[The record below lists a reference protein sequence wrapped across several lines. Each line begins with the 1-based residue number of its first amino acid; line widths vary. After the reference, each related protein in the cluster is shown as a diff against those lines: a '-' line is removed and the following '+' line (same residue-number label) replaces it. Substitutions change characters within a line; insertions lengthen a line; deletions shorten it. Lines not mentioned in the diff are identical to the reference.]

1 VIVIDTSV
9 WIDFFK
15 RSNQQ
20 LIDKLEPLIENNEI
34 VALSCVFGEL
44 LQGVRNEN
52 EEKAILDFWNTLSK
66 VDETNLFIEAGKI
79 SCKYKLFNRG
89 IGLIDSYILAAAL
102 KYNIPLLTFDKKLS
116 EAYSSMQLG

>member
-1 VIVIDTSV
+1 MIVIDTSV

-20 LIDKLEPLIENNEI
+20 LIDKLEPLIENNEV

-66 VDETNLFIEAGKI
+66 VDESNLFIEAGKI
-79 SCKYKLFNRG
+79 SSKYKLFNRG
-89 IGLIDSYILAAAL
+89 VGLIDSYILAAVL
-102 KYNIPLLTFDKKLS
+102 KYNIPLLTFDKKLN
-116 EAYSSMQLG
+116 EAYSSMLLG